1 MANIR
6 FEGVSKRFGDFAA
19 VSHLNLEVKDQEF
32 LVLLGPS
39 GCGKTTTMRMIA
51 GLESVTEGD
60 VYIGEVRMNDVL
72 PKYRDVAMVFQSYA
86 LYPHMSVYKN
96 IEYPLRVRGLPLEER
111 KQRVLEA
118 ARKVE
123 LEELLDRL
131 PRQLSGGQRQRVA
144 LARAIIRRPTAFLM
158 DEPLSNLDAKLRIQ
172 MRAELK
178 HLQHELAVTTVY
190 VTHDQIEAMT
200 LADRVAIMNE
210 GVIQQLDTPRNIYN
224 QPANLFVAGFI
235 GSPAMNFIPGELQ
248 DGKFVGPGV
257 TVPDVGTGSHD
268 DIVLGVRPEDMSVVE
283 QAEEAHFKR
292 PIYSVELTGESTL
305 ISLRLAE
312 DLITLRADKEFAGA
326 IDDDVQIRID
336 PSRTFLFDAETELR
350 LAA

>member
-1 MANIR
+1 MASIR
-6 FEGVSKRFGDFAA
+6 FENVSKRFGDFEA
-19 VSHLNLEVKDQEF
+19 VSHLTMEVRDQEF

-51 GLESVTEGD
+51 GLESMTEGD
-60 VYIGEVRMNDVL
+60 LYIGDVRMNDVL
-72 PKYRDVAMVFQSYA
+72 PKYRDVAMVFQNYA
-86 LYPHMSVYKN
+86 LYPHMTIYQN
-96 IEYPLRVRGLPLEER
+96 IEYPLRIRGLPRDER
-111 KQRVLEA
+111 NERVLEA

-123 LEELLDRL
+123 LEQLLGRL

-235 GSPAMNFIPGELQ
+235 GSPGMNFIAGELQ
-248 DGKFVGPGV
+248 GRQVRRPRRDRARRRCGLARRHRAWRAAGGHERCRAVRRGPLQA
-257 TVPDVGTGSHD
+257 PD
-268 DIVLGVRPEDMSVVE
+268 
-283 QAEEAHFKR
+283 
-292 PIYSVELTGESTL
+292 
-305 ISLRLAE
+305 
-312 DLITLRADKEFAGA
+312 
-326 IDDDVQIRID
+326 
-336 PSRTFLFDAETELR
+336 LFR
-350 LAA
+350 

>member
-1 MANIR
+1 MAAIR
-6 FEGVSKRFGDFAA
+6 FENVSKRFGNTVVIPGLD
-19 VSHLNLEVKDQEF
+19 LEVKDQEF

-51 GLESVTEGD
+51 GLESVSGGD
-60 VYIGEVRMNDVL
+60 VYIGDTRMNDVL

-86 LYPHMSVYKN
+86 LYPHMTIYQN
-96 IEYPLRVRGLPLEER
+96 IEYPLKIRKLPLETR

-123 LEELLDRL
+123 LEALLDRT

-200 LADRVAIMNE
+200 LADRVAVMHE
-210 GVIQQLDTPRNIYN
+210 GAIQQLDTPRRIYN
-224 QPANLFVAGFI
+224 EPANLFVAGFI
-235 GSPAMNFIPGELQ
+235 GSPGMNFITGEINN
-248 DGKFVGPGV
+248 GKFEGSGVAVPGV
-257 TVPDVGTGSHD
+257 GKGTRKFV
-268 DIVLGVRPEDMSVVE
+268 VLGVRPEDMSIVDSADAANIVT
-283 QAEEAHFKR
+283 

-305 ISLRLAE
+305 VSVRVADQLVSI
-312 DLITLRADKEFAGA
+312 RAGKDFAGA
-326 IDDDVQIRID
+326 INEEVCVRID
-336 PSRTFLFDAETELR
+336 TSRTFLFDAESKQR
-350 LAA
+350 IAA